1 LTKTQWYSAMNFDEY
16 CIGLRGEFRNY
27 FHGGSRDDEAHGDY
41 PQDVEHAAHN
51 AVDKWKEGL
60 LEEYPDFDLTDYY
73 NTHVKNQPWKKPI
86 VHLNTKVEK
95 SKHPLTDVYF
105 LHLLAVDV
113 GTILLGD
120 LKEGFRKLI
129 SLGSAALDGNADMLE
144 KEILE
149 KNKHKSNSLCIETGG
164 DGGFNFYVGVDQFN
178 KVNKIFAETAMR
190 TYGPYS
196 NRGLQPNIAP
206 LFPSYV
212 WAKEVFNDQFF
223 KKGKVSGIKNKK
235 RIKVFDLK
243 ISSKFILLDDINP
256 YGNEISEVVEK
267 EFEEKYYSKKNIL
280 MDVDQ
285 VFPVNNGAYPVY
297 LHYYYL
303 EDKEYPEDCLKIVV
317 EDIQGCYLN
326 KDENGKLVFQRD
338 YLPSQALE
346 KQIKADAKKA
356 YVDKIDLRD
365 TQSLKVIEKLK
376 NVESLTLCGVE
387 NIKDCS
393 PLYKL
398 KKLKTLYLVDCGAL
412 NLKKISPFKVKIK
425 KMEK

>member
-1 LTKTQWYSAMNFDEY
+1 
-16 CIGLRGEFRNY
+16 
-27 FHGGSRDDEAHGDY
+27 
-41 PQDVEHAAHN
+41 
-51 AVDKWKEGL
+51 
-60 LEEYPDFDLTDYY
+60 
-73 NTHVKNQPWKKPI
+73 
-86 VHLNTKVEK
+86 
-95 SKHPLTDVYF
+95 
-105 LHLLAVDV
+105 
-113 GTILLGD
+113 
-120 LKEGFRKLI
+120 
-129 SLGSAALDGNADMLE
+129 
-144 KEILE
+144 
-149 KNKHKSNSLCIETGG
+149 
-164 DGGFNFYVGVDQFN
+164 
-178 KVNKIFAETAMR
+178 
-190 TYGPYS
+190 
-196 NRGLQPNIAP
+196 
-206 LFPSYV
+206 
-212 WAKEVFNDQFF
+212 
-223 KKGKVSGIKNKK
+223 
-235 RIKVFDLK
+235 
-243 ISSKFILLDDINP
+243 
-256 YGNEISEVVEK
+256 
-267 EFEEKYYSKKNIL
+267 

-285 VFPVNNGAYPVY
+285 AFPVNNGAYPVY

-303 EDKEYPEDCLKIVV
+303 EDKEYPEDCLMIVI
-317 EDIQGCYLN
+317 EDIQGCYLY